1 MGSQDGSLMG
11 GEVVRLNGWLEVRTA
26 DRLHGSLP
34 PPANHQKVEH
44 INQLTKTMYK
54 DYELTGT
61 EMTYLAPRVSRLRK
75 IAEGIAFIVLIVAFV
90 SLLIWI
96 ASIVG

>member
-1 MGSQDGSLMG
+1 
-11 GEVVRLNGWLEVRTA
+11 
-26 DRLHGSLP
+26 
-34 PPANHQKVEH
+34 
-44 INQLTKTMYK
+44 MYK

>member
-1 MGSQDGSLMG
+1 
-11 GEVVRLNGWLEVRTA
+11 
-26 DRLHGSLP
+26 
-34 PPANHQKVEH
+34 
-44 INQLTKTMYK
+44 MYK

-75 IAEGIAFIVLIVAFV
+75 ITEGIAFIVLIVAFV